1 MSGFRNIYGHEKTI
15 AHLRSAIVLD
25 QVSHAYLISGDEG
38 MGKKTLA
45 RAFAQ
50 TLQCENLQMAVQEM
64 GRPDA
69 HAAPTSCACGAG

>member
-38 MGKKTLA
+38 MGRTKVLKNISRICLRYGGKQCLA
-45 RAFAQ
+45 G
-50 TLQCENLQMAVQEM
+50 MM
-64 GRPDA
+64 
-69 HAAPTSCACGAG
+69 

>member
-50 TLQCENLQMAVQEM
+50 TPADGSAGDGQT
-64 GRPDA
+64 GR
-69 HAAPTSCACGAG
+69 ACGAG